1 MKETNTKEALKK
13 KIQNLNPSLRTWE
26 IWESLMSIFSCTLAN
41 TLETNDTI
49 RAKREE
55 EYKRALEKIGNTQA
69 VAETYALLM
78 QAVEENPCTDILGE
92 LYMSLRLG
100 NHWKG
105 QFFSPQ
111 SLADISAMMTIPNKE
126 DVMSVL
132 EEKGYISIAD
142 CCGCGAG
149 VMLLAGA
156 KRLKEM
162 GINYQ
167 AKALFVGQ
175 DIDRIAAQMCFVQLA
190 LNGCTGYVCVA
201 NTLTNP
207 VVVDENG
214 TLLIQPGQEFWFTP
228 SYRIYE
234 LSTEEGKKTA

>member
-55 EYKRALEKIGNTQA
+55 EYIRALEKIGNTQA
-69 VAETYALLM
+69 VAETFALLT
-78 QAVEENPCTDILGE
+78 QAIEENPCTDILGE

-100 NHWKG
+100 DHWKG
-105 QFFSPQ
+105 QYFTPQ
-111 SLADISAMMTIPNKE
+111 NVADAMAIITMSDKK
-126 DVMSVL
+126 DVMSTL
-132 EEKGYISIAD
+132 EEKGCIGVTDPS
-142 CCGCGAG
+142 CGAG
-149 VMLLAGA
+149 VTLLAGA

-175 DIDRIAAQMCFVQLA
+175 DIDRIASQMCYIQLA

-228 SYRIYE
+228 FYTMKALLNE
-234 LSTEEGKKTA
+234 ETEKIA

>member
-13 KIQNLNPSLRTWE
+13 KIQNLNPALRTWE

-78 QAVEENPCTDILGE
+78 QAVEENPYTDILGE

-100 NHWKG
+100 DHWKA
-105 QFFSPQ
+105 QYFTPQ
-111 SLADISAMMTIPNKE
+111 SIADMMAIMTMSDKQ
-126 DVMSVL
+126 DVMSTL
-132 EEKGYISIAD
+132 EEKGCIEVAD
-142 CCGCGAG
+142 PACGAG

-167 AKALFVGQ
+167 SKALFVGQ
-175 DIDRIAAQMCFVQLA
+175 DIDRITAQMCFVQLA

-228 SYRIYE
+228 SYRIY
-234 LSTEEGKKTA
+234 G